1 MRISDD
7 EFETAIE
14 EALQRIPSR
23 FHRALNNIGIAM
35 ADEPDDRE
43 LATMDDPDGELLGLY
58 EGIPLPQR
66 SNDYGGV
73 MPDIITIFKGPHER
87 ICHTHEELVDQ
98 IRKTVMHEIGH
109 YFGFDD
115 ATLHAHGY

>member
-1 MRISDD
+1 MHISDQD
-7 EFETAIE
+7 FENAIE
-14 EALQRIPSR
+14 EALSLLPER
-23 FHRALNNIGIAM
+23 FHRALANIGIAM
-35 ADEPDDRE
+35 DDEPNERE
-43 LATMDDPDGELLGLY
+43 LATMEDPHGELLGLY

-66 SNDYGGV
+66 TNSYGGV

-87 ICHTHEELVDQ
+87 ICNTHEELVTQ

-115 ATLHAHGY
+115 DYLHAHGY

>member
-1 MRISDD
+1 MRISDE
-7 EFETAIE
+7 EFEKAIE
-14 EALQRIPSR
+14 EALQLIPAR
-23 FHRALNNIGIAM
+23 FHRALDNIGIAM
-35 ADEPDDRE
+35 DDEPNERE
-43 LATMDDPDGELLGLY
+43 LATMESAYDELLGLY

-66 SNDYGGV
+66 TNGYGGV

-87 ICHTHEELVDQ
+87 ICTTHEELVTQ

-115 ATLHAHGY
+115 DYLHAHGY